1 MCRLLNI
8 EFAPVMPPEIAES
21 FHPAEAEAGLFD
33 FWQDRGLFS
42 SRPQAD
48 RDNYCILLPPP
59 NVTGSL
65 HMGHAFQH
73 TLMDA
78 LCRFQRMRGRNVLW
92 QPGVDH
98 AGIAT
103 QLVVSR
109 ELQRRGIK
117 SEQLER
123 KQFLDEIWAWK
134 ERSGATITNQMRR
147 LGASCDWTRERFT
160 MDEGLS
166 KVVRQVFVR
175 LHEQGLIYRG
185 KRMVNWDPVLLTAV
199 SDLEVVAEEE
209 AGTLYYV
216 RYPFVDDPG
225 DGMVIATTRPETIL
239 ADGVVAVAPGDP
251 RHAGNVGRR
260 VHVPGTE
267 RTIEIIE
274 DEHVDAQFGSG
285 CVKIT
290 PAHDFNDFEV
300 MQRHPDK
307 DIPLIILM
315 TPQARLSDAAPERYR
330 GLDRYEARRRIVAD
344 LDEQGLLVRRED
356 HKYMLPR
363 GDRSGAV
370 VEPMLTDQWFVRTEK
385 LASKALASVDS
396 GRLQFVPGN
405 WAAVYRGWLDNIHDW
420 CISRQ
425 LIWGHRI
432 PAWHDDEGNVFV
444 AEDEAAARAKC
455 GDDRPLRQDRD
466 VLDTWFS
473 SALWPLSTLGWPDR
487 DDPHFRHYFPTSV
500 LVTGFDI
507 IFFWVA
513 RMVMMSE
520 HLVEREPF
528 AEVYVTGLV
537 RDAHG
542 NKMSKSK
549 GNIIDPLDL
558 VDGISIDKL
567 VAKRTE
573 GLMVGDKGDAIARQT
588 RREFPEGI
596 PAYGVDA
603 LRLTFAALAS
613 YGRDIKF
620 DLGRIGGWRH
630 FCNKLWNAA
639 RYVLAACRDWDG
651 SAGER
656 DFADCWMISRLQRS
670 EAAIERHFAAYRF
683 DLIAADLHRLLWSD
697 FCDWYI
703 EMSKV
708 RIAAGGAGANA
719 TRATLIGTLAAILR
733 LLHPLAPFITERLWR
748 QVAPVAGFKE
758 ESVLEAAWP
767 VAQPQRIDERSE
779 GLVADLQAAV
789 GAVRSLRS
797 GTGVEPGRWLAGAVA
812 GAPDA
817 AGFASYLARLARIEP
832 LELRQTVTG
841 AGSPVLPAA
850 TMRIRLEMPDAAWR
864 ERLQA
869 KAAKL
874 AGERDA
880 ARGKLANSQFVDR
893 APQQVVEGL
902 RQRLA
907 EIEQQLAVLAQII
920 DSAADAAGGE

>member
-1 MCRLLNI
+1 MS
-8 EFAPVMPPEIAES
+8 AEIPES
-21 FHPAEAEAGLFD
+21 FRPAEAEAGLFD
-33 FWQDRGLFS
+33 FWQQRRLFS
-42 SRPQAD
+42 SRPAAG
-48 RDNYCILLPPP
+48 REGYCILLPPP

-78 LCRFQRMRGRNVLW
+78 LCRFQRMRGRSVLW

-109 ELQRRGIK
+109 ELERRGIDPAGLDR
-117 SEQLER
+117 QRL
-123 KQFLDEIWAWK
+123 LDEIWAWK

-147 LGASCDWTRERFT
+147 LGASCDWQRERFT

-166 KVVRQVFVR
+166 KVVRTVFVR

-199 SDLEVVAEEE
+199 SDLEVVSREE

-216 RYPFVDDPG
+216 RYPFVDDPE

-239 ADGVVAVAPGDP
+239 ADGVVAVAPGDR
-251 RHAGNVGRR
+251 RHAARVGQR
-260 VHVPGTE
+260 VHVPCTD

-274 DEHVDAQFGSG
+274 DEHVDPEFGSG

-300 MQRHPDK
+300 MQRHPDR
-307 DIPLIILM
+307 DIPLIVLM
-315 TPQARLSDAAPERYR
+315 TPEARMSDAAPARYR

-344 LDEQGLLVRRED
+344 LERDGLLCRRED
-356 HKYMLPR
+356 HSYMLPR

-370 VEPMLTDQWFVRTEK
+370 VEPMLTDQWFVRTDR
-385 LASKALASVDS
+385 LARRALESVES
-396 GRLQFVPGN
+396 GRVRFVPGN
-405 WAAVYRGWLDNIHDW
+405 WAAVYRGWLENIHDW

-432 PAWHDDEGNVFV
+432 PAWHDEDGNVFV
-444 AEDEAAARAKC
+444 AEDEQGARAKC
-455 GDDRPLRQDRD
+455 GDDRPLQQDAD

-473 SALWPLSTLGWPDR
+473 SALWPLSTLGWPDES
-487 DDPHFRHYFPTSV
+487 DQHFRRYFPTAV

-520 HLVEREPF
+520 HLAGREPF
-528 AEVYVTGLV
+528 SEVYVTGLV

-558 VDGISIDKL
+558 VDGIGIEQL

-573 GLMVGDKGDAIARQT
+573 GLMVGDRGDEIAEQT
-588 RREFPEGI
+588 RREFPQGI

-603 LRLTFAALAS
+603 LRLTFASLAS

-639 RYVLAACRDWDG
+639 RYVLHACRDGD
-651 SAGER
+651 AGGGGQA
-656 DFADCWMISRLQRS
+656 DFADRWMVSRLQEA
-670 EAAIERHFAAYRF
+670 EAAIDRHLAAYRF
-683 DLIAADLHRLLWSD
+683 DLMAADLHRLLWSD

-708 RIAAGGAGANA
+708 RIAAGGEAAAA
-719 TRATLIGTLAAILR
+719 TRATLVRVLAAILR
-733 LLHPLAPFITERLWR
+733 LLHPLAPFITERLWQ
-748 QVAPVAGFKE
+748 QVGPAAGFE
-758 ESVLEAAWP
+758 QESIMQAP
-767 VAQPQRIDERSE
+767 YPQAQPERRDERAE
-779 GLVADLQAAV
+779 ALVADLAAAV

-797 GTGVEPGRWLAGAVA
+797 GVGIDPGRRLAAAAAGVPEEPGF
-812 GAPDA
+812 A
-817 AGFASYLARLARIEP
+817 AYLARLAGLDP
-832 LELRQTVTG
+832 LELRQDLEG
-841 AGSPVLPAA
+841 AGRPVLPAA
-850 TMRIRLEMPDAAWR
+850 SMRIRLEMPDAAWR
-864 ERLQA
+864 QRLQA
-869 KAAKL
+869 QARKL
-874 AGERDA
+874 AGERQGA
-880 ARGKLANSQFVDR
+880 ARRLANPQFAAR
-893 APQQVVEGL
+893 APQPVVEGI
-902 RQRLA
+902 RRRLA
-907 EIEQQLAVLAQII
+907 EIDERLAVLARII
-920 DSAADAAGGE
+920 DSASSAGGE

>member
-1 MCRLLNI
+1 
-8 EFAPVMPPEIAES
+8 MPPEIAES
-21 FHPAEAEAGLFD
+21 FCPAEAEKGVFD
-33 FWQDRGLFS
+33 FWQQRGLFS
-42 SRPQAD
+42 SRPAAG
-48 RDNYCILLPPP
+48 RDGYCILLPPP

-78 LCRFQRMRGRNVLW
+78 LCRFQRMRGCNVLW

-109 ELQRRGIK
+109 ELERRGREPAK
-117 SEQLER
+117 MSRQQL
-123 KQFLDEIWAWK
+123 LDEIWAWK

-147 LGASCDWTRERFT
+147 LGASCDWSRERFT

-166 KVVRQVFVR
+166 QVVRSVFVR

-199 SDLEVVAEEE
+199 SDLEVVSREE

-216 RYPFVDDPG
+216 RYPFVDAPD

-260 VHVPGTE
+260 VHVPCTD
-267 RTIEIIE
+267 RTIEVIE

-307 DIPLIILM
+307 DIPLIVLM
-315 TPQARLSDAAPERYR
+315 TPQACMTDAAPARYR
-330 GLDRYEARRRIVAD
+330 GLDRYQARRQIVED
-344 LDEQGLLVRRED
+344 LDKDGLLQRSED

-370 VEPMLTDQWFVRTEK
+370 VEPMLTDQWFVRTGE
-385 LASKALASVDS
+385 LARLALASVES
-396 GRLQFVPGN
+396 GRLKFVPGN
-405 WAAVYRGWLDNIHDW
+405 WAAVYRGWLENIHDW

-432 PAWHDDEGNVFV
+432 PAWHDEAGNVFV
-444 AEDEAAARAKC
+444 AESEQDARAGC
-455 GDDRPLRQDRD
+455 GDDRPLRQDPD

-473 SALWPLSTLGWPDR
+473 SALWPLSTLGWPDDS
-487 DDPHFRHYFPTSV
+487 DDHFRHYFPTTV

-520 HLVEREPF
+520 HLVGREPF
-528 AEVYVTGLV
+528 SEVYVTGLV

-558 VDGISIDKL
+558 IDGIGLEQL

-573 GLMVGDKGDAIARQT
+573 GLMVGASGARIAEQT
-588 RREFPEGI
+588 RREFPDGI

-603 LRLTFAALAS
+603 LRLTFASLAS
-613 YGRDIKF
+613 YGRDIRF
-620 DLGRIGGWRH
+620 DQGRIGGWRH

-639 RYVLAACRDWDG
+639 RYVLSACRDWDG
-651 SAGER
+651 SDGQP
-656 DFADCWMISRLQRS
+656 DFADRWMVSRLQQA
-670 EAAIERHFAAYRF
+670 EAALARHFSAYRF
-683 DLIAADLHRLLWSD
+683 DLMAVELHRLLWSD

-703 EMSKV
+703 ELSKV
-708 RIAAGGAGANA
+708 RLAGAEAAA
-719 TRATLIGTLAAILR
+719 TQATLVRSLAAILR
-733 LLHPLAPFITERLWR
+733 LLHPLAPFITERLWER
-748 QVAPVAGFKE
+748 VGPAAGF
-758 ESVLEAAWP
+758 EAASIMEAP
-767 VAQPQRIDERSE
+767 YPQAQPELIDERAE
-779 GLVADLQAAV
+779 ALAADLQAAV

-797 GTGVEPGRWLAGAVA
+797 GAGVDPGRRLAAAVA
-812 GAPDA
+812 GAPDEPGFV
-817 AGFASYLARLARIEP
+817 AGLARLARLEP
-832 LELRQTVTG
+832 LALQETVAGTG
-841 AGSPVLPAA
+841 TSPVLPAA
-850 TMRIRLEMPDAAWR
+850 RMRIRLEMPDTAWR
-864 ERLQA
+864 ERLKDRA
-869 KAAKL
+869 RKL
-874 AGERDA
+874 AREKDGA
-880 ARGKLANSQFVDR
+880 GARLANPQFASR
-893 APQQVVEGL
+893 APRQVVDGI

-907 EIEQQLAVLAQII
+907 EIDEQLAVLTGII
-920 DSAADAAGGE
+920 ASAGGE